1 MTLKCVSYTALG
13 CIQMLWKVY
22 QTKINLVMYT
32 SNGHSF
38 YPPKKKKVMVTDAI
52 QSSWVLAQMAPPSSP
67 CSIPL

>member
-1 MTLKCVSYTALG
+1 MTVKCVTYTALG

-22 QTKINLVMYT
+22 QTKINLVKYT

-38 YPPKKKKVMVTDAI
+38 YPKKKKKIVTDAI
-52 QSSWVLAQMAPPSSP
+52 QSSGVLAEMAPPSSP